1 MKRMPGNMADIFTA
15 QEAVNYAMLK
25 ETCKVYETSEFKFR
39 GAYGFNVEIHA
50 EENTKMTVYITEDY
64 IDRAVTV
71 ESKDGELMF
80 AYYCDMDY
88 WDSEDI
94 TLGDDKEDIT
104 KDTEL
109 MEFYKSRVP
118 YKGGVKIG

>member
-1 MKRMPGNMADIFTA
+1 MVKRVPENMADIFTA
-15 QEAVNYAMLK
+15 QEAVNYAILQG
-25 ETCKVYETSEFKFR
+25 TCEVYETSSFNFR
-39 GAYGFNVEIHA
+39 DAYGFDVEFHA
-50 EENTKMTVYITEDY
+50 EENSKMTVYITDEY

-88 WDSEDI
+88 WDREDI
-94 TLGDDKEDIT
+94 TLGDDKVDLT
-104 KDTEL
+104 KDAEL

-118 YKGGVKIG
+118 YKGGV